1 MGRVETEF
9 VTSSADAG
17 QTLSAI
23 LRARMGLTWNAA
35 RALCERGK
43 VTVDGQRRLDGAV
56 RVRSGWKVAVNPQA
70 PRPLSKRTVQVF
82 ATEAG
87 TVWNPSKRPRYST
100 SLPRSSSNTSQ
111 IVRSG

>member
-70 PRPLSKRTVQVF
+70 PRPLSKRTVQ
-82 ATEAG
+82 ALAA
-87 TVWNPSKRPRYST
+87 
-100 SLPRSSSNTSQ
+100 
-111 IVRSG
+111 IVYEDS